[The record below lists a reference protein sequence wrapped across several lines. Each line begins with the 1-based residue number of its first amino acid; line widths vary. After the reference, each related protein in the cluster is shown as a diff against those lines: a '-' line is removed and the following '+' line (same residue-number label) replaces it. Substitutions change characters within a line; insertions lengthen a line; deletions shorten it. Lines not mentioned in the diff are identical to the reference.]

1 MKKRPL
7 VRFILFVV
15 GLSTLGLGARLLLL
29 SDIGTGGID
38 ALAVGLG
45 RILGLSVGTV
55 MNLISI
61 ILILIG
67 GILKK
72 RSLEWKPIITSIFYG
87 IIFDVW
93 GWLIFNQLTSPI
105 LPSQKGLMFL
115 FGLIVAPIGSALYI
129 LMDISTSSIDYLMLA
144 ITQRYGFSVQNS
156 RILLE
161 VLFVI
166 SAWLVRGPIGIG
178 TICIMLLFGPILQIY
193 MKGLKPILIKLTIL
207 QLETKPVGIKIQK
220 YGLKKK

>member
-1 MKKRPL
+1 MKKKPL
-7 VRFILFVV
+7 ARIILFVV

-38 ALAVGLG
+38 ALAVGFG
-45 RILGLSVGTV
+45 RILGLSVGMV

-61 ILILIG
+61 TLILIG

-72 RSLEWKPIITSIFYG
+72 RGLEWKPIITSILYG

-93 GWLIFNQLTSPI
+93 GWLIFNKLTPPM
-105 LPSQKGLMFL
+105 LLSQKGLMFL
-115 FGLIVAPIGSALYI
+115 IGLIVAPLGSALYI
-129 LMDISTSSIDYLMLA
+129 LMNISTSSVDYLMLA
-144 ITQRYGFSVQNS
+144 IRQRYGFSIQNS
-156 RILLE
+156 RIILE

-166 SAWLVRGPIGIG
+166 SAWLVRGPIGMG

-193 MKGLKPILIKLTIL
+193 IKGLKPILLKMGIL
-207 QLETKPVGIKIQK
+207 QIETRPVGIKIQK

>member
-1 MKKRPL
+1 MKKRRL
-7 VRFILFVV
+7 VRIILFVV

-29 SDIGTGGID
+29 SDLGTGGID
-38 ALAVGLG
+38 ALAVRLG
-45 RILGLSVGTV
+45 RILGLSVGMV

-61 ILILIG
+61 TLILIG

-72 RSLEWKPIITSIFYG
+72 RGLEWKPIITSIFYG
-87 IIFDVW
+87 IIFDIW
-93 GWLIFNQLTSPI
+93 GWLIFNRLTPPM

-115 FGLIVAPIGSALYI
+115 IGLFVAPLGSALYI
-129 LMDISTSSIDYLMLA
+129 LMNISTSSVDYLMLA
-144 ITQRYGFSVQNS
+144 IRQRYGFSIQNS

-161 VLFVI
+161 GLFVI
-166 SAWLVRGPIGIG
+166 SAWLVRGPIGMG

-193 MKGLKPILIKLTIL
+193 IKGLKPILLKMGIL
-207 QLETKPVGIKIQK
+207 QIETRPVGIKIQK